1 MERFLVSRD
10 DAVYESWPDL
20 VLTAGGKLICIF
32 TESVHHRDRSRT
44 RLVLRESL
52 DRGRTWSAKIPF
64 TPETNGMPFWDCAR
78 IVRLP
83 DDRLAVTCN
92 LMSIHGET
100 AGDIRLWLG
109 DPEGTKWEGPLE
121 TPGRGIVPDK
131 LVVLSSGRWLLSAH
145 QPHPAHGFLFQQL
158 WYSDDE
164 GRTWSDPV
172 TVADKAGL
180 QLCEASI
187 LQLSD
192 GSLVAFL
199 RENSGEGMDG
209 WKVMSKDEGRTWSEP
224 VRVPL
229 PGCHRPTVGRLA
241 SGSILV
247 TYRFSQ
253 GGKGWLGNWTQNLF
267 AALTDEASCLA
278 DKRNEQWTRILPI
291 DYDRSPESDLGY
303 SGWVQF
309 PDGEIYIV
317 QYIVDDA
324 PKGHIRGYSL
334 HESEFGLPTAE
345 AGTVVAT
352 PVAEAGAPAHDTDG
366 HAPFRSQALSRDE
379 AGYRELR
386 NRLFG
391 LIDGE
396 PDGLANLA
404 NASALLYDSLP
415 DLNWAGFYLY
425 RNGVLV
431 LGPFQGKPA
440 CIRIPLGKGVCGT
453 AAEQRKTL
461 VVRDVHA
468 FPGHIACD
476 GASASEIVVP
486 LMQHGRLMGV
496 LDIDSPL
503 VGRFDEIDRAGLE
516 EYARLLCEQVVFPVG

>member
-1 MERFLVSRD
+1 MERFIVSRD

-52 DRGRTWSAKIPF
+52 DRGRTWSDKIPF

-92 LMSIHGET
+92 LMSVHGET
-100 AGDIRLWLG
+100 AGDIRLWLS
-109 DPEGTKWEGPLE
+109 DPEGVKWEGPLE

-131 LVVLSSGRWLLSAH
+131 LIVLSSGRWLLSAH
-145 QPHPAHGFLFQQL
+145 QPHPAHDFLFQQL
-158 WYSDDE
+158 WYSDNE
-164 GRTWSDPV
+164 GRTWSDSV
-172 TVADKAGL
+172 TVADKEGL

-187 LQLSD
+187 MQLSD

-229 PGCHRPTVGRLA
+229 PGCHRPTVGRLS

-253 GGKGWLGNWTQNLF
+253 GGRGWLGKWTQNFF
-267 AALTDEASCLA
+267 AALTDEESCLA
-278 DKRNEQWTRILPI
+278 DKRNGQWSRILPI

-334 HESEFGLPTAE
+334 YESEFGLPVPDM
-345 AGTVVAT
+345 GT
-352 PVAEAGAPAHDTDG
+352 PVQASDAQAGVGFPASDE
-366 HAPFRSQALSRDE
+366 HAPFQSQTLPHDE

-386 NRLFG
+386 SQLFG

-404 NASALLYDSLP
+404 NASALLFNSLP
-415 DLNWAGFYLY
+415 DLNWAGFYLV

-440 CIRIPLGKGVCGT
+440 CIRIPFGKGVCGT
-453 AAEQRKTL
+453 AAAQKTTL
-461 VVRDVHA
+461 VVQDVHA

-486 LMQHGRLMGV
+486 LLKDGLVIGV
-496 LDIDSPL
+496 LDIDSPKI
-503 VGRFDEIDRAGLE
+503 GRFTEVDRMGLE
-516 EYARLLCEQVVFPVG
+516 AFRDVLVRQL